1 MNTVATIQK
10 PTIFPNTNCRYE
22 NAVLPT
28 LPGTDIKVTPD
39 SVAPTIPNATK
50 YHGDLRFA
58 VKNACVSAPREVNH
72 EIPIKTRKY
81 PKTIART
88 KYGFISLKISRK
100 SEVGSPKIIY
110 SKSGYKRYFS
120 RRIMYFFNS
129 GCQLSNISFSF
140 LPSLIC

>member
-1 MNTVATIQK
+1 MAAIIQK
-10 PTIFPNTNCRYE
+10 PTIFPNINCKYE

-28 LPGTDIKVTPD
+28 SPGTEIKVTPD

-72 EIPIKTRKY
+72 EIPINTRKY
-81 PKTIART
+81 PKTMLRT

-100 SEVGSPKIIY
+100 SEVGSPKITY
-110 SKSGYKRYFS
+110 SKSGYKRYFFRS
-120 RRIMYFFNS
+120 SMYFSNS
-129 GCQLSNISFSF
+129 GCQLSSISFSLF
-140 LPSLIC
+140 PSLIC